1 MISTLGLTLTIFV
14 AGWIALG
21 ALHRPSIGFGS
32 RTFALFGALIGMWA
46 AGELM
51 VRLATTPDEIRWA
64 RRAFFFA
71 SAGLPAVW
79 FWLGARAAGPAWY
92 VRDPRRVLVAFAAP
106 GFFYSCLYWERGG
119 RFVAWEAMPPAHG
132 PWFELFMN
140 HQYLLCLVGTAY
152 FLQAAVRIGRTSVA
166 AMATL
171 ASGVALPVVVNLVY
185 YFRITESDWTA
196 VALGPAA
203 LMIWSAAIES
213 GLASSLSAD
222 RSDVID
228 QLDVGVIVADPDGR
242 IVSANRAAARLSD
255 VDDLQGLLLPEAVA
269 AAEQRPDAVIESR
282 GIALSGRFGT
292 IGHALILTDRTEAET
307 SRRRLELGG
316 RLEAL
321 GSLTAGIAH
330 EVNNP
335 LAFIQA
341 NLSSLETTAKALS
354 APAVRAVL
362 DDGLR
367 EGVED
372 MSCVIEETQ
381 EGVERIRQLVQ
392 RLKTFSR
399 TPDLSATAVEVDLVR
414 ASRQAAAIAS
424 IGQAGSAIRIE
435 GEARLSVITIETA
448 VFQILVN
455 LLLNAVQADAERP
468 AVEVVLEAGQKGAKV
483 LVADRGPGISPALL
497 PRIFDPFFTT
507 KPTGTGLGLALSYDL
522 ARQLGGDLSVANRDG
537 GGACFSLWLP
547 WSPPD
552 AQPSS
557 TPDDEA
563 IAPTSVA

>member
-14 AGWIALG
+14 AGWITLG
-21 ALHRPSIGFGS
+21 ALHRLSIGFGS
-32 RTFALFGALIGMWA
+32 RTFSLFGMLIGMWA
-46 AGELM
+46 TGELM
-51 VRLATTPDEIRWA
+51 VRLATTPDEILWA
-64 RRAFFFA
+64 RRVFYFA

-79 FWLGARAAGPAWY
+79 FWLGARTAGPAWY
-92 VRDPRRVLVAFAAP
+92 VRDPRRVALAFAAP
-106 GFFYSCLYWERGG
+106 IFFYSCLYWERGG
-119 RFVAWEAMPPAHG
+119 RFVAWETMPAAAG

-152 FLQAAVRIGRTSVA
+152 FLQAAARIGRTSVA
-166 AMATL
+166 AMTTL

-213 GLASSLSAD
+213 GLVSSLSAD

-228 QLDVGVIVADPDGR
+228 QLDVGVIVADPEGR
-242 IVSANRAAARLSD
+242 IVSANRAAARLSE
-255 VDDLQGLLLPEAVA
+255 VDDLEGLLLPEAVA

-282 GIALSGRFGT
+282 GIAISGRFGT

-341 NLSSLETTAKALS
+341 NLSSLETTAKGLS
-354 APAVRAVL
+354 SPVVRAAL
-362 DDGLR
+362 DDELR

-372 MSCVIEETQ
+372 MPCVIEETQ
-381 EGVERIRQLVQ
+381 EGVERIRELVQ

-424 IGQAGSAIRIE
+424 IGQADSAIRIE
-435 GEARLSVITIETA
+435 GEARLAVITIETA

-455 LLLNAVQADAERP
+455 LLLNAVQAGAEQP
-468 AVEVVLEAGQKGAKV
+468 EVEVILEAEPNGARI
-483 LVADRGPGISPALL
+483 LVADRGPGISTALL

-522 ARQLGGDLSVANRDG
+522 ARQLGGDLSAANRDG

-552 AQPSS
+552 ASES
-557 TPDDEA
+557 ATADCA
-563 IAPTSVA
+563 AAAPTSVA

>member
-1 MISTLGLTLTIFV
+1 MISSLGLILTIFV

-21 ALHRPSIGFGS
+21 ALHRPSVGFGS
-32 RTFALFGALIGMWA
+32 RTFALFGVLIGLWA
-46 AGELM
+46 AGDLM
-51 VRLATTPDEIRWA
+51 VRLAATPVELRWA
-64 RRAFFFA
+64 RRCFFLA

-79 FWLGARAAGPAWY
+79 FWLGARAAGSAWY
-92 VRDPRRVLVAFAAP
+92 VRDPRRVAIAFTVPA
-106 GFFYSCLYWERGG
+106 FFYSCLYWERSG
-119 RFVAWEAMPPAHG
+119 RFVEWEAMPPSHG

-152 FLQAAVRIGRTSVA
+152 FLQAALRIGRTSGA

-171 ASGVALPVVVNLVY
+171 ASGVAFPVAVNLAY
-185 YFRITESDWTA
+185 YFRLTETDWTA

-203 LMIWSAAIES
+203 LMIWFAAVES
-213 GLASSLSAD
+213 GLASNLSAD

-228 QLDVGVIVADPDGR
+228 QLDVGVIVADPEGR

-255 VDDLQGLLLPEAVA
+255 IEQLEGLLLPEAVA
-269 AAEQRPDAVIESR
+269 AAEQRPDAAIESR

-292 IGHALILTDRTEAET
+292 TGHALILTDRTEAES

-335 LAFIQA
+335 LAFIQT
-341 NLSSLETTAKALS
+341 NLASLEATAKDLS
-354 APAVRAVL
+354 APHVRAVL
-362 DDGLR
+362 DEATR
-367 EGVED
+367 EGVDD
-372 MSCVIEETQ
+372 MACVIEETQ

-399 TPDLSATAVEVDLVR
+399 TPDLTATAVEVDLVR
-414 ASRQAAAIAS
+414 AAHQAAAIAS
-424 IGQAGSAIRIE
+424 IGHAGWAIRIA
-435 GEARLSVITIETA
+435 GAARLPVITIETA

-455 LLLNAVQADAERP
+455 LLLNAVQADTDGP
-468 AVEVVLEAGQKGAKV
+468 DVEVVLEAGDAGARI
-483 LVADRGPGISPALL
+483 LVADRGPGISPSLL

-522 ARQLGGDLSVANRDG
+522 ARQLGGDLSVENREG

-547 WSPPD
+547 WSPSDVSASPPD
-552 AQPSS
+552 IDEAS
-557 TPDDEA
+557 TP
-563 IAPTSVA
+563 PPVA